1 MKKELVNEYTVLFF
15 NHLKY
20 EKKLSENT
28 LISYKEELWEFE
40 NFFNNQNLLKINEKD
55 INNFIKY
62 LDNKKKLSARS
73 KSHYITVLNNF
84 YVFCLKE
91 DYLKANPFEAIWQP
105 KINKKLPQV
114 LTYEEVDRLLD
125 INITNAYTARTKA
138 MLELIYATGIRVTEL
153 ISLKFNHLDLFNDV
167 IRVEGKESK
176 ERIVPIN
183 QAAKKY
189 LEIYLNDYRN
199 ILIKKGKSCD
209 YLFLNN
215 RGLGITR
222 QGFFKLIKQRA
233 REVQIT
239 KDISPH
245 TLRHSFATH
254 LLANGADLRVIQ
266 ELLGHSDISTTQMYT
281 HITNEQLKSEYNE
294 AHPRAKK

>member
-1 MKKELVNEYTVLFF
+1 MKNEYLKLYL
-15 NHLKY
+15 NYLKY
-20 EKKLSENT
+20 EKKLSDNT
-28 LISYKEELWEFE
+28 IMSYETELREFE
-40 NFFNNQNLLKINEKD
+40 DFFSKQNILNLSTND
-55 INNFIKY
+55 ISSFIKY
-62 LDNKKKLSARS
+62 LDNTKKLTARTR
-73 KSHYITVLNNF
+73 SHYITVINNF

-91 DYLKANPFEAIWQP
+91 DYLKKNPCEAIWQP
-105 KINKKLPQV
+105 KINKNLPQV
-114 LTYEEVDRLLD
+114 LTYEETDKLLD

-138 MLELIYATGIRVTEL
+138 MLELIYATGIRVSEL
-153 ISLKFNHLDLFNDV
+153 ISLKFNHVDLFNDV
-167 IRVEGKESK
+167 IKVEGKGSK

-222 QGFFKLIKQRA
+222 QGFYKLIKQRA
-233 REVQIT
+233 KEVGIN

-254 LLANGADLRVIQ
+254 LLLNGADLRVIQ

-281 HITNEQLKSEYNE
+281 HITNEQLKNEYQN
-294 AHPRAKK
+294 AHPRS